1 MKNKE
6 ELDKKYKTYRWA
18 QHICLV
24 LAFVSC
30 IAPMVISSLKVAPA
44 MKNTESK
51 LALGGVAIFI
61 IAVVSLILL
70 RNVVKKYLTN
80 LPCTLAVFIIVV
92 ALLLFIVCLKKIID
106 DAIAVLL
113 VGTVGCFIGV
123 IFETVSLICKMNADD
138 IKESVRRMS
147 DV

>member
-1 MKNKE
+1 
-6 ELDKKYKTYRWA
+6 
-18 QHICLV
+18 
-24 LAFVSC
+24 
-30 IAPMVISSLKVAPA
+30 

-61 IAVVSLILL
+61 IALVTLILL
-70 RNVVKKYLTN
+70 RNIVKKYLTN

-92 ALLLFIVCLKKIID
+92 AMLLFIVCLDKIID

-113 VGTVGCFIGV
+113 VGAVGCFVGV
-123 IFETVSLICKMNADD
+123 ILETVSMICKLNADD
-138 IKESVRRMS
+138 IKETVRRMS

>member
-1 MKNKE
+1 MNKRD
-6 ELDKKYKTYRWA
+6 ELDRKYKAYRWA
-18 QHICLV
+18 QHICLA
-24 LAFVSC
+24 LAFISC
-30 IAPMVISSLKVAPA
+30 ILPMVVSSVKVAPA

-51 LALGGVAIFI
+51 LALGGVALFI

-80 LPCTLAVFIIVV
+80 LPCTLAVFIVVV
-92 ALLLFIVCLKKIID
+92 ALLLFLECIKKIID

-113 VGTVGCFIGV
+113 VGLVGCFIGV
-123 IFETVSLICKMNADD
+123 IFEIISLICKMNADD
-138 IKESVRRMS
+138 IKETVRRMS